1 MAPALASTLALILF
15 SVTLLVAAA
24 GVIVPVLPG
33 VPLAAVGAVLAALI
47 VGFERFG
54 VDGLIY
60 VGALAALSQLVDVAG
75 TWLGSKHYGAGRA
88 GVWGGVIGSLVGV
101 FVLPPFGFLIGAL
114 AGATL
119 AELLTGRRLE
129 EAFRSGVGAFV
140 GTLGGTVA
148 KLVIVV
154 VMGIVVVPRLFGA

>member
-15 SVTLLVAAA
+15 SLTLLVAAA

-60 VGALAALSQLVDVAG
+60 VGALAVLSQLVDVAG